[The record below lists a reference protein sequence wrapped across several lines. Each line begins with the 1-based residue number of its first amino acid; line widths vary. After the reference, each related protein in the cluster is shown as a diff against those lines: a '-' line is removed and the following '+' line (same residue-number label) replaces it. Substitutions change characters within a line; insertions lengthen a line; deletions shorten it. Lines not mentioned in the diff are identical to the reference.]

1 MRLATSLF
9 DRKGQSARG
18 RHWLRLLVYEIA
30 GNPVIFVR
38 NRMQDI
44 QRVDREYTQAEKAGA
59 DLAHSCSRSG
69 LFWGSTG

>member
-1 MRLATSLF
+1 
-9 DRKGQSARG
+9 
-18 RHWLRLLVYEIA
+18 
-30 GNPVIFVR
+30 VIFVR

-69 LFWGSTG
+69 LFWGRTG